1 MIQIAFDTETSGLSY
16 HKGARMFTFSTVKRG
31 GVDADVQRLDWRGAK
46 GLAARQRL
54 EDIWS
59 KTGARRYAKVMHN
72 ARFDIG
78 HTQALLGRSLRE
90 DGHEIHETMSLS
102 HIFQNQHYSHA
113 LDDVA
118 YDIFGYPKDQDG
130 GVSPYIQ
137 EGRGLLDCPEWKL
150 TPYQIADAERTM
162 MIFEHFFPKLAVN
175 GWEEIYQM
183 ERDLVWTT
191 LSIEDRGVMLSVKR
205 SREMQNWLRQ
215 EATAALAE
223 YRALSGDKGTP
234 LGGGLAKTLQRMGFK
249 LTKRTKSGSVSTDK
263 FVMMELRESTRD
275 PVIDAILKY
284 RSYNRGV
291 TTIEGY
297 IENTDDA
304 DIIHPSIHP
313 YRAKTSRE
321 AIKNPSMQNVGKEGT
336 LLSAFPIPARK
347 CFRPKPGYVNFHL
360 DYKGIQ
366 ARFLV
371 HFSQDPEAIE
381 IFRRDGDFHAE
392 AALCWYGD
400 RFARLVPGC
409 EEWKTLR
416 GAAKNADFA
425 IGFGAGIKKIAL
437 SLGMSYAE
445 TERGHARFKRRF
457 PGYADMARKFAAF
470 VSEHGYVDTL
480 FGRRL
485 YLPRNKPYVG
495 TNYVIQGSE
504 AGVLKRAQ
512 IRVDEYLR
520 RATGGEAGI
529 ILPIHDE
536 LIIEWPRA
544 RLDEARGCLRDIIA
558 LMVDFPQSSVPLEV
572 DVKIGTRDWASLK
585 GYEI

>member
-1 MIQIAFDTETSGLSY
+1 
-16 HKGARMFTFSTVKRG
+16 MFTYSTVEWD
-31 GVDADVQRLDWRGAK
+31 GVNPDVQRLDWRGARGEGALK
-46 GLAARQRL
+46 RL
-54 EDIWS
+54 NDIWS
-59 KTGARRYAKVMHN
+59 PAGARKYAKVMHN
-72 ARFDIG
+72 ARFDVG

-90 DGHEIHETMSLS
+90 DGHEIHETMALS

-118 YDIFGYPKDQDG
+118 WDVFGYPKDQDD
-130 GVSPYIQ
+130 GVKPYIQ

-150 TPYQIADAERTM
+150 TPYQHADAERTM
-162 MIFEHFFPKLAVN
+162 LIFQHFFPRLREN
-175 GWEEIYQM
+175 GWEEIYEM
-183 ERDLVWTT
+183 ERNLTWTT

-205 SREMQNWLRQ
+205 SREMQDWLRQ
-215 EATAALAE
+215 ESTAALAE
-223 YRALSGDKGTP
+223 YRALSGDRGTP
-234 LGGGLAKTLQRMGFK
+234 RGSGLSKVLQRMGFK
-249 LTKRTKSGSVSTDK
+249 LTKRTKSGALSTDK
-263 FVMMELRESTRD
+263 FVMADLRESTQH

-284 RSYNRGV
+284 RSYGNGITV
-291 TTIEGY
+291 IEGY
-297 IENTDDA
+297 IQKTDDA
-304 DIIHPSIHP
+304 DVIHPNIHP

-321 AIKNPSMQNVGKEGT
+321 AIKNPSMQNVGKAGT
-336 LLSAFPIPARK
+336 LLTAFPIPARK

-371 HFSQDPEAIE
+371 HFSQDTEAIE

-400 RFARLVPGC
+400 RFARLVPGSD
-409 EEWKTLR
+409 EWSTLR

-425 IGFGAGIKKIAL
+425 IGFGAGVKKIAL
-437 SLGMSYAE
+437 SLGLSQAE
-445 TERGHARFKRRF
+445 TAIGYGRFRRRF
-457 PGYADMARKFAAF
+457 PGYADMAKKFATF

-485 YLPRNKPYVG
+485 YLPKNKPYVG
-495 TNYVIQGSE
+495 TNFVIQGSE
-504 AGVLKRAQ
+504 AGVIKRAQ
-512 IRVDEYLR
+512 IRVDDYLR
-520 RATGGEAGI
+520 RETSGEAGI

-544 RLDEARGCLRDIIA
+544 RLGEAQGCLRDIIA

-585 GYEI
+585 KYKIAG